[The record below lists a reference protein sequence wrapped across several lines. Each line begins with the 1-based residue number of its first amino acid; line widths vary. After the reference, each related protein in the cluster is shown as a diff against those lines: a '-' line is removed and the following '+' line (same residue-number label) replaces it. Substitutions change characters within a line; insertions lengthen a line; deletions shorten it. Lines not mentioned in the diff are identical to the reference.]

1 MNDKFIVIKKMK
13 RFIISLNDI
22 LVNYPRK
29 ELVLKTRI
37 INTSYDTLE
46 LINLCNLK
54 KNDSYI
60 EEILSKIFMLDFYLE
75 ISYYYK
81 YISESICNKKALEL
95 ESIRKLI
102 YGWAKGIKN

>member
-102 YGWAKGIKN
+102 

>member
-22 LVNYPRK
+22 LVNYTRK
-29 ELVLKTRI
+29 ELVLKNRI

-54 KNDSYI
+54 K
-60 EEILSKIFMLDFYLE
+60 E
-75 ISYYYK
+75 
-81 YISESICNKKALEL
+81 
-95 ESIRKLI
+95 
-102 YGWAKGIKN
+102 

>member
-54 KNDSYI
+54 KNENI
-60 EEILSKIFMLDFYLE
+60 
-75 ISYYYK
+75 YY
-81 YISESICNKKALEL
+81 
-95 ESIRKLI
+95 
-102 YGWAKGIKN
+102 

>member
-46 LINLCNLK
+46 LIN
-54 KNDSYI
+54 S
-60 EEILSKIFMLDFYLE
+60 
-75 ISYYYK
+75 
-81 YISESICNKKALEL
+81 
-95 ESIRKLI
+95 
-102 YGWAKGIKN
+102 

>member
-37 INTSYDTLE
+37 IKF
-46 LINLCNLK
+46 IQ
-54 KNDSYI
+54 
-60 EEILSKIFMLDFYLE
+60 
-75 ISYYYK
+75 
-81 YISESICNKKALEL
+81 
-95 ESIRKLI
+95 
-102 YGWAKGIKN
+102 